1 MTVHFI
7 ADDPDLDR
15 WIADGLASLERLLE
29 LHAAFQRFL
38 QRLRDAL

>member
-1 MTVHFI
+1 MTPHFI

-15 WIADGLASLERLLE
+15 WVADGIDALERLLE

-38 QRLRDAL
+38 QRLRDTL